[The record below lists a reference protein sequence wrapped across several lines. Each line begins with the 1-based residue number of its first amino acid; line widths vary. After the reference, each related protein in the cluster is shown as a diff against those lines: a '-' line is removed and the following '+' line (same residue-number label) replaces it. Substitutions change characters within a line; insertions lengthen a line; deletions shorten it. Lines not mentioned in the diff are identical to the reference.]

1 MEALEKGDDIGRSVT
16 YQYLSS
22 IVSVLS
28 GFLFYIYIV
37 RVFSTEVVGVVAL
50 LSAIMLIFATI
61 FSLGLNVGVQHFIS
75 YYIGQNNHSALKGV
89 VKEVPLLLVLV
100 SIIAIIFMWFSSPA
114 FAYLFF
120 HTYTYLYLIRLMGF
134 AIVANLGMS
143 VMGGMVLGLQKFRA
157 NALITIAS
165 TVILYSTIIILLQ
178 LRENPLMV
186 VIGWIVGYSLGT
198 ALFSLRVLRGIGGK
212 ASVAEHVPLRTVL
225 GYSFPLFISS
235 LFGTGATYVD
245 RFVVSFFLNLSEI
258 GIYNFSLLIVGA
270 LGILIGPFG
279 TILLPKLSEMYG
291 RGDMDSLR
299 LYSSKAI
306 ELLLAFYI
314 PIALVVASI
323 SPSILLFLANPSYL
337 PGYIPITLITMV
349 NALFIFSNILGVSLQ
364 AVRKTKIFILSS
376 SLNLLSNFILSIL
389 LIPKFGIDG
398 AAVGFSSIYVM
409 GFIVTYHYAMK
420 YGTVYFEKVK
430 IAKIMISGIIMFS
443 VVFALQMHFWYS
455 PLKMFAYIILGFII
469 YAVLV
474 RVLGTFSA
482 EDVDMFM
489 KILPKGLNIRAVL
502 RKILV
507 K

>member
-22 IVSVLS
+22 IITVLS

-37 RVFSTEVVGVVAL
+37 RVFSTEGVGVVAL
-50 LSAIMLIFATI
+50 LSAIMILFATV
-61 FSLGLNVGVQHFIS
+61 FSVGLNYGVQHFIS
-75 YYIGQNNHSALKGV
+75 YYIGQNNPSALRGV
-89 VKEVPLLLVLV
+89 VKEISLLLVLV
-100 SIIAIIFMWFSSPA
+100 SIIAILFMWFSSPI

-120 HTYTYLYLIRLMGF
+120 HTYSYLYLIRVMGF
-134 AIVANLGMS
+134 AIVAYLGTG

-157 NALITIAS
+157 NAFINIS
-165 TVILYSTIIILLQ
+165 YTVILYSTIIILLQ

-186 VIGWIVGYSLGT
+186 VIGWIVGYSIGT
-198 ALFSLRVLRGIGGK
+198 ALFSLRVLRGIRGE
-212 ASVAEHVPLRTVL
+212 ASIAERVPLRIII

-235 LFGTGATYVD
+235 LLGVSAGYVD
-245 RFVVSFFLNLSEI
+245 RFVVSFFLNLSEM
-258 GIYNFSLLIVGA
+258 GIYNFSLLIVSA

-279 TILLPKLSEMYG
+279 AILLPKLSEMYG

-306 ELLLAFYI
+306 ELLLAIYI

-337 PGYIPITLITMV
+337 PGYIPITLVTII
-349 NALFIFSNILGVSLQ
+349 NALFIPSNILGVSLQ
-364 AVRKTKIFILSS
+364 AVRKTRLFLLSS
-376 SLNLLSNFILSIL
+376 SLALISNFIFSIL

-409 GFIVTYHYAMK
+409 AFIVTYYYARK
-420 YGTVYFEKVK
+420 YKTVYFEKAK

-455 PLKMFAYIILGFII
+455 PLKMFAYIILGFVI
-469 YAVLV
+469 YAFLV
-474 RVLGTFSA
+474 RVLGTFSSD
-482 EDVDMFM
+482 EVDMFM
-489 KILPKGLNIRAVL
+489 KIMPRGLNIRAVL